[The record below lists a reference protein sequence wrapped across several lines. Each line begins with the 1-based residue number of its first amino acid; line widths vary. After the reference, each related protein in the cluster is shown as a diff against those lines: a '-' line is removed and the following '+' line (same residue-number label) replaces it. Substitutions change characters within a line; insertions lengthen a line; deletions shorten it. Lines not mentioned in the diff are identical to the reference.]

1 MKIDYI
7 KKSEIPKIESYRKTK
22 YQKLFDEFLKS
33 DAEVMRI
40 TPDPGKKV
48 SVLRSNIYRSIKRFH
63 LGIKV
68 MQREDY
74 VYLVKT

>member
-7 KKSEIPKIESYRKTK
+7 KKSEIPEVESYQKTK
-22 YQKLFDEFLKS
+22 YQRLFDEFLKS
-33 DAEVMRI
+33 DAEAMRI
-40 TPDPGKKV
+40 APDPGKKV
-48 SVLRSNIYRSIKRFH
+48 STLRTNIYRSIKRFH

-68 MQREDY
+68 MQRGDY

>member
-7 KKSEIPKIESYRKTK
+7 KKSEIPEVESYRKTK
-22 YQKLFDEFLKS
+22 YQRLFDEFLKS
-33 DAEVMRI
+33 DAEAMRI
-40 TPDPGKKV
+40 APDPGKKA
-48 SVLRSNIYRSIKRFH
+48 SVMRSNIDRSVKRFH

-68 MQREDY
+68 MKRGDY